1 MKNILV
7 KQNLALKNLIL
18 PLVLILLPI
27 LAIIKFKWDAVL
39 PLIIYFQLILIWFQ
53 VEIGLRQQAL
63 FSVQFNPFFNV
74 EIEKD
79 VSVIHELPYKIYLQN
94 LSDYPAYDVVL
105 QKVLD
110 KENRIILP
118 SKLQGKIKI
127 FFRPCIAPKER
138 SLIMRLSEDIVKNAC
153 LTSFLLIN

>member
-1 MKNILV
+1 MS
-7 KQNLALKNLIL
+7 
-18 PLVLILLPI
+18 
-27 LAIIKFKWDAVL
+27 D
-39 PLIIYFQLILIWFQ
+39 
-53 VEIGLRQQAL
+53 
-63 FSVQFNPFFNV
+63 PFFNV